1 MGRLTSK
8 VKVVVV
14 GSANTDMVVTSPHLP
29 KPGQTVLGGIFQ
41 KHPGGKGA
49 NQAVA
54 AARAGAEVRFIAK
67 LGPDS
72 LGDETLDNLK
82 REGINTEHVHRDPE
96 HASGVALIMVDA
108 RGENLIAV
116 APGSN
121 GTLQPEEIDAARNSI
136 KAADILLLQMEIPF
150 DTVLH
155 TISLAAELN
164 IPVILNPAPAPR
176 QEIPPEIFAKIEYLT
191 PNKGELDNLTGNL
204 PSDKVDLITKAQIL
218 LKLGVKNVLI
228 TLGQKGSVLINNTQ
242 TLEIPTFPVK
252 AVDTVAAGDCFNGC
266 LATAL
271 AEGKE
276 VSEAIRFASAAAA
289 ISVTRQGAQP
299 SLPFRTEIENKL
311 RTS

>member
-1 MGRLTSK
+1 
-8 VKVVVV
+8 
-14 GSANTDMVVTSPHLP
+14 MVISSPHLP

-54 AARAGAEVRFIAK
+54 AARAGAEVYFIGK
-67 LGPDS
+67 LGLDS
-72 LGDETLDNLK
+72 LGDETLENLT
-82 REGINTEHVHRDPE
+82 RERINPEHIYRDVE

-108 RGENLIAV
+108 RGENLISV
-116 APGSN
+116 ASGAN
-121 GTLQPEEIDAARNSI
+121 GTLQPEEIDAARNTI
-136 KAADILLLQMEIPF
+136 KVADILLLQMEIPF

-164 IPVILNPAPAPR
+164 IPVILNPAPAPK
-176 QEIPPEIFAKIEYLT
+176 QEIPPNIFTKIEYLT

-204 PSDKVDLITKAQIL
+204 PSTKVDLIAKARIL

-228 TLGQKGSVLINNTQ
+228 TLGEKGSVLVNNVS
-242 TLEIPTFPVK
+242 TLEIPTFSVQ
-252 AVDTVAAGDCFNGC
+252 AIDTVAAGDCFNGC

-271 AEGKE
+271 AEGKQ
-276 VSEAIRFASAAAA
+276 VREAVRFASAAAA
-289 ISVTRQGAQP
+289 ISVTRRGAQP
-299 SLPFRTEIENKL
+299 SLPSRTEIEEKL